1 MAVHYI
7 STFFCMYEIIH
18 NRENKSVKKI
28 TQIEKAPKS
37 PTSSFKDLVYEEWQH
52 QTAVLC

>member
-7 STFFCMYEIIH
+7 STLFCMYEIIH